1 MLLGLT
7 EQDYPGTTRIEE
19 WPSWD
24 LPILQWAA
32 RQKAV
37 VGFAHTG
44 WGLEAK
50 SHDLPNYEVPAFDG
64 IGANEYIVDVT
75 HPGAVDFISAVDTP
89 YPWELNIWYHTLNVG
104 FRTRISGETD
114 FPCITDERVGGG
126 RTYAKLDRLTYRG
139 WLDAV
144 RDGRTYVSDG
154 FTHLMDFTRER
165 RGRGHRLRGGRD
177 LRAVGRRTSRCR
189 WRRWLDAVPDTR
201 LRDRSPHEKPYW
213 AIERARIG
221 DSREIAVELVV
232 NGLAVARTTALA
244 DGVRREV
251 RFDVPVPA
259 SSWMAVRVLG
269 AAHTN
274 PVFAIVDGKPIRAS
288 RRSAEWCLAAVD
300 QCWTQKVVNIRPAE
314 RADAAGAYNHARAVY
329 RKLIEESLRP

>member
-1 MLLGLT
+1 M
-7 EQDYPGTTRIEE
+7 
-19 WPSWD
+19 
-24 LPILQWAA
+24 
-32 RQKAV
+32 
-37 VGFAHTG
+37 
-44 WGLEAK
+44 
-50 SHDLPNYEVPAFDG
+50 
-64 IGANEYIVDVT
+64 T
-75 HPGAVDFISAVDTP
+75 HAGAVDFISAVDTP

-114 FPCITDERVGGG
+114 FPCITDERVGAG

-144 RDGRTYVSDG
+144 REGRTYVSDG
-154 FTHLMDFTRER
+154 FTHLMDFTVNGVAAGTGSGEVAIA
-165 RGRGHRLRGGRD
+165 GGGDGARLGAGGGAGSIPC
-177 LRAVGRRTSRCR
+177 LTPAC
-189 WRRWLDAVPDTR
+189 VPVHLTR
-201 LRDRSPHEKPYW
+201 SLYW

-232 NGLAVARTTALA
+232 NGLAVAGTTALA

-288 RRSAEWCLAAVD
+288 RRSAEWCLPR
-300 QCWTQKVVNIRPAE
+300 WIN
-314 RADAAGAYNHARAVY
+314 AGR
-329 RKLIEESLRP
+329 RKS